1 MGGTEFPRA
10 NMSVKY
16 LKPML
21 DAGSSRVFNCN
32 ALTRRVLEKDP
43 NAQRLFRTPPLNNV
57 VLIKDAV
64 PESERK
70 GPRCPPVGTKL
81 YFPFN
86 EADIYE
92 GGRTIFLHDP
102 HLQQSI
108 IDNFGQ
114 SATMTKEA
122 LAEDLR
128 ILEILDSLPSLDP
141 FLMKDVFQRSGIAVN
156 EAYFEITADQWKEIE
171 VFILQRFEPLAKAA
185 FPDAMHSDEKAR
197 QLVEK
202 IWEAKDATALD
213 PLIQAF
219 RLPPDKALEIFAAW
233 KGINFYAYQ
242 YSRVQPKLVEIAKW
256 LKGIEVPFGAI
267 PNEERTKLLATMEA
281 VKDQLRREWHGVDQ
295 ILREYTE
302 GYEKMFTQKGSS
314 AEFLG
319 FLRNSSKAYW
329 SLGSGLGKT
338 SHAAYCW
345 QILTGRFQARKLPW
359 PVMHQTMRLLAE
371 ILQPE
376 KKAAPSVAWA

>member
-1 MGGTEFPRA
+1 MA
-10 NMSVKY
+10 VKY

-32 ALTRRVLEKDP
+32 ALTRKVLEKDP
-43 NAQRLFRTPPLNNV
+43 NAQRLFRNTPLNGV

-64 PESERK
+64 PEAERK

-86 EADIYE
+86 ELDIYE

-108 IDNFGQ
+108 VDNFGQ
-114 SATMTKEA
+114 NAAMTKEG

-128 ILEILDSLPSLDP
+128 ILEVMDSLPSLDP

-156 EAYFEITADQWKEIE
+156 EAYFEITPDQWKEIE
-171 VFILQRFEPLAKAA
+171 IFILQRFEPLAKAA

-197 QLVEK
+197 RLVEK
-202 IWEAKDATALD
+202 IWEAKDVAALA
-213 PLIQAF
+213 PLIEAF

-233 KGINFYAYQ
+233 KGINFYSFQ
-242 YSRVQPKLVEIAKW
+242 YARVQPKLVEIAKW
-256 LKGIEVPFGAI
+256 IKGIEVPFGAV
-267 PNEERTKLLATMEA
+267 PNEERSKLLSMIEA

-295 ILREYTE
+295 ILREYTD
-302 GYEKMFTQKGSS
+302 GYDKMFNHKASS

-329 SLGSGLGKT
+329 NLGSGLGKA
-338 SHAAYCW
+338 SHAVYCW
-345 QILTGRFQARKLPW
+345 QILTGRYQPQQSKLPW
-359 PVMHQTMRLLAE
+359 PVMHPTLRLLVE

-376 KKAAPSVAWA
+376 KKPAASMAWA

>member
-1 MGGTEFPRA
+1 
-10 NMSVKY
+10 MSVKY

-21 DAGSSRVFNCN
+21 DPGSSRVFNCN
-32 ALTRRVLEKDP
+32 ALTRKVLGKDA
-43 NAQRLFRTPPLNNV
+43 NAKRFFSNGPLNDV

-64 PESERK
+64 PEAERK

-108 IDNFGQ
+108 VDNFGQ
-114 SATMTKEA
+114 NPSLTKEA
-122 LAEDLR
+122 MAEDLR
-128 ILEILDSLPSLDP
+128 ILEVLDSLPSLDP
-141 FLMKDVFQRSGIAVN
+141 FLMKDVFQRAGLAVN
-156 EAYFEITADQWKEIE
+156 EAYFEITAEQWKEIE
-171 VFILQRFEPLAKAA
+171 IFILQRFEPLVQAA

-202 IWEAKDATALD
+202 IWEARDTVALQ
-213 PLIQAF
+213 PLIAAF
-219 RLPPDKALEIFAAW
+219 RLPGDKALEIFAAW
-233 KGINFYAYQ
+233 KGINFYSFQ
-242 YSRVQPKLVEIAKW
+242 YSRAQPKLVDLAKW
-256 LKGIEVPFGAI
+256 LKAIDVPFGAI
-267 PNEERTKLLATMEA
+267 PNDQRTKLLGTLEL

-295 ILREYTE
+295 ILREYTD
-302 GYEKMFTQKGSS
+302 GYDKMFKHKASS
-314 AEFLG
+314 SEFLG

-329 SLGSGLGKT
+329 NLGSGLGKT

-345 QILTGRFQARKLPW
+345 QMLTGRYQSGKLPW
-359 PVMHQTMRLLAE
+359 PVMHQTLHLLGE

-376 KKAAPSVAWA
+376 KKAATSMAWA